1 MNKQSYI
8 DIVSEVKAHDYH
20 YFIENS
26 PVISDTDYD
35 KLYFRIQQIEE
46 QHPEWIVPDS
56 PTQFAHGEKKNGHLQ
71 IRRRTPMLSTEKAQS
86 IAAVEKWCKR
96 TMKAGCEDL
105 YTVEW
110 KYDGVSCSLVYIDG
124 ILTEASYGKGIEG
137 NDCMATAKLAQ
148 GVPARTAR
156 ISHRVEV
163 RGEMVVSFAAFMHV
177 EGYKNCR
184 SAAQGILADNNTALA
199 HLLEFHPYEVSGI
212 QTPSK
217 SLGHA
222 PNNSDLLNSL
232 NKLGFSFSCG
242 AFVVSKDGLTSLI
255 GELTAQRDSLSY
267 PTDGLVIKVYNVSMW
282 ESLGATEHHNHY
294 AIAYKFAPS
303 FTAETVCTSITHTV
317 GATGKVTYIAHF
329 SPVVLNGSD
338 YDHASCGTQ
347 KSLQKKGIAVGA
359 RLLVGLSNDVT
370 IQVLQVLSEG
380 TAEAPVSAPSIVG
393 AEPYSEPAE
402 SPVSENADEDLLN
415 IIDNALNEEEPT
427 TVPEGS
433 PSDATK
439 LLCGALALVAMV
451 GLATVG
457 LGLAAFGIP
466 VLGGFF
472 LKA

>member
-8 DIVSEVKAHDYH
+8 DLVSEVKAHDYH

-148 GVPARTAR
+148 GVPARIAPL
-156 ISHRVEV
+156 SHRIEV
-163 RGEMVVSFAAFMHV
+163 RGEMVVSFANFEQV

-184 SAAQGILADNNTALA
+184 SAAQGILADTNTAIA
-199 HLLEFHPYEVSGI
+199 HLLEFHPYEVNGI
-212 QTPSK
+212 ETPSM

-222 PNNSDLLNSL
+222 PNNSDLLNNLS
-232 NKLGFSFSCG
+232 GFSFSG
-242 AFVVSKDGLTSLI
+242 GVLAIVSKNDLAGLI
-255 GELTAQRDSLSY
+255 EELTAQRDSLAY

-329 SPVVLNGSD
+329 SPVVLNGGD

-393 AEPYSEPAE
+393 AAPYSEPAE
-402 SPVSENADEDLLN
+402 SPVSDNSDEDLLN

-427 TVPEGS
+427 TVPEDS
-433 PSDATK
+433 PSGATK

-466 VLGGFF
+466 VLGGFL

>member
-8 DIVSEVKAHDYH
+8 DLVSEVKAHDYH

-148 GVPARTAR
+148 GVPARIAPL
-156 ISHRVEV
+156 SHRIEV
-163 RGEMVVSFAAFMHV
+163 RGEMVVSFANFEQV

-184 SAAQGILADNNTALA
+184 SAAQGILADTNTAIA
-199 HLLEFHPYEVSGI
+199 HLLEFHPYEVNGI
-212 QTPSK
+212 ETPSM

-222 PNNSDLLNSL
+222 PNNSDLLNNLS
-232 NKLGFSFSCG
+232 GFSFSG
-242 AFVVSKDGLTSLI
+242 GVLAIVSKNDLAGLI
-255 GELTAQRDSLSY
+255 EELTAQRDSLAY

-393 AEPYSEPAE
+393 AAPYSEPAE
-402 SPVSENADEDLLN
+402 SPVSDNSDEDLLN

-433 PSDATK
+433 PSGATK

-457 LGLAAFGIP
+457 LGFAAFGIP
-466 VLGGFF
+466 VLGGFL

>member
-8 DIVSEVKAHDYH
+8 DLVSEVKAHDYH

-96 TMKAGCEDL
+96 IMKAGCEDL

-148 GVPARTAR
+148 GVPARVAPL
-156 ISHRVEV
+156 SHRIEV
-163 RGEMVVSFAAFMHV
+163 RGEMVVSFANFEQV

-184 SAAQGILADNNTALA
+184 SAAQGILADTNTAIA
-199 HLLEFHPYEVSGI
+199 HLLEFHPYEVNGI
-212 QTPSK
+212 ETPSM

-222 PNNSDLLNSL
+222 PNNSDLLNNLS
-232 NKLGFSFSCG
+232 GFSFSG
-242 AFVVSKDGLTSLI
+242 GVLAIVSKNDLAGLI
-255 GELTAQRDSLSY
+255 EELTAQRDSLAY

-393 AEPYSEPAE
+393 AAPYSEPAE
-402 SPVSENADEDLLN
+402 SPVSDNSDEDLLN

-433 PSDATK
+433 PSGATK

-457 LGLAAFGIP
+457 LGFAAFGIP
-466 VLGGFF
+466 VLGGFL

>member
-1 MNKQSYI
+1 MNKQFYI
-8 DIVSEVKAHDYH
+8 DLVSEVKAHDYH

-148 GVPARTAR
+148 GVPARIAPL
-156 ISHRVEV
+156 SHRIEV
-163 RGEMVVSFAAFMHV
+163 RGEMVVSFANFEQV

-184 SAAQGILADNNTALA
+184 SAAQGILADTNTAIA
-199 HLLEFHPYEVSGI
+199 HLLEFHPYEVNGI
-212 QTPSK
+212 ETPSM

-222 PNNSDLLNSL
+222 PNNSDLLNNLS
-232 NKLGFSFSCG
+232 GFSFSG
-242 AFVVSKDGLTSLI
+242 GVLAIVSKNDLAGLI
-255 GELTAQRDSLSY
+255 EELTAQRDSLAY

-393 AEPYSEPAE
+393 AAPYSEPAE
-402 SPVSENADEDLLN
+402 SPVSDNSDEDLLN

-433 PSDATK
+433 PSGATK

-466 VLGGFF
+466 VLGGFL

>member
-8 DIVSEVKAHDYH
+8 DLVSEVKAHDYH

-148 GVPARTAR
+148 GVPTR
-156 ISHRVEV
+156 IAPLSHRIEV
-163 RGEMVVSFAAFMHV
+163 RGEMVVSFANFEQV

-184 SAAQGILADNNTALA
+184 SAAQGILADTNTALA
-199 HLLEFHPYEVSGI
+199 HLLEFHPYEVNGI
-212 QTPSK
+212 ETPSM
-217 SLGHA
+217 SLGHT
-222 PNNSDLLNSL
+222 PNNSDLLNNLS
-232 NKLGFSFSCG
+232 GFSFSG
-242 AFVVSKDGLTSLI
+242 GVLAIVSKNDLAGLI
-255 GELTAQRDSLSY
+255 EELTAQRDSLAY

-380 TAEAPVSAPSIVG
+380 TAEAPISAPSIVG
-393 AEPYSEPAE
+393 AAPYSEPAE
-402 SPVSENADEDLLN
+402 SPVFDNSDEDLLN

-433 PSDATK
+433 PSGATK
-439 LLCGALALVAMV
+439 LLCGALALVAMI

-466 VLGGFF
+466 VLGGFL

>member
-8 DIVSEVKAHDYH
+8 DLVSEVKAHDYH

-26 PVISDTDYD
+26 PVISDTYYD

-46 QHPEWIVPDS
+46 QHPEWIVLDS

-86 IAAVEKWCKR
+86 IAAVEKWYKR
-96 TMKAGCEDL
+96 TTKATGSFY
-105 YTVEW
+105 YTIEW

-124 ILTEASYGKGIEG
+124 KLTEASYGKGIEG
-137 NDCMATAKLAQ
+137 NDCLATALAVASIPNEIPCS
-148 GVPARTAR
+148 G
-156 ISHRVEV
+156 RVEV
-163 RGEMVVSFAAFMHV
+163 RGEMVVPFA
-177 EGYKNCR
+177 ELERTGYKNCR
-184 SAAQGILADNNTALA
+184 SAASGILSDSATSLADC
-199 HLLEFHPYEVSGI
+199 LEFFAYYI
-212 QTPSK
+212 DFPSERK
-217 SLGHA
+217 QLGCYRSLGKYLE
-222 PNNSDLLNSL
+222 N
-232 NKLGFSFSCG
+232 FSCYG
-242 AFVVSKDGLTSLI
+242 FRYAEFFYVDGLEDITGILRDLERRRE
-255 GELTAQRDSLSY
+255 ELSF
-267 PTDGLVIKVYNVSMW
+267 PVDGAVVKVGNMAKW

-380 TAEAPVSAPSIVG
+380 TAGAPVSASSIVG
-393 AEPYSEPAE
+393 VAPYSEPAE
-402 SPVSENADEDLLN
+402 LPVSENADEDLLN
-415 IIDNALNEEEPT
+415 IIDNALDEEELT

-433 PSDATK
+433 TSGATK

-466 VLGGFF
+466 VLGGFL
-472 LKA
+472 LKT

>member
-8 DIVSEVKAHDYH
+8 DLVSEVKAHDYH

-148 GVPARTAR
+148 GVPARIAPL
-156 ISHRVEV
+156 SHRIEV
-163 RGEMVVSFAAFMHV
+163 RGEMVVSFANFEQV

-184 SAAQGILADNNTALA
+184 SAAQGILADTNTAIA
-199 HLLEFHPYEVSGI
+199 HLLEFHPYEVNGI
-212 QTPSK
+212 ETPSM
-217 SLGHA
+217 SLGHT
-222 PNNSDLLNSL
+222 PNNSDLLNNLS
-232 NKLGFSFSCG
+232 GFSFSG
-242 AFVVSKDGLTSLI
+242 GVLAIVSKNDLAGLI
-255 GELTAQRDSLSY
+255 EELTAQRDSLAY

-338 YDHASCGTQ
+338 YDHASCGTH

-380 TAEAPVSAPSIVG
+380 TAEAPVPAPSIVG
-393 AEPYSEPAE
+393 AAPYSEPAE
-402 SPVSENADEDLLN
+402 SPVSDNFDEDLLN
-415 IIDNALNEEEPT
+415 IIDNALNEEEST

-433 PSDATK
+433 PSGATK

-466 VLGGFF
+466 VLGGFL